1 MISQAELLALRAPAK
16 DDGYYLVPAPPLI
29 GELAQA
35 SLAEAAALLRLKAPE
50 LNRIL
55 GVGQPVPLSRVATP
69 EEAALIGEGLR
80 RCGIETVTIAHTDL
94 HLEVAAKKI
103 RALEVS
109 NDSLT
114 AVPTSGGD
122 KVTVSWDE
130 VRLVVA
136 GRLISNR
143 QETEERKRRG
153 RKQTVASRQLSS
165 DESVLDLYAKSDE
178 GSWRVNSNNFD
189 FSCLGSA
196 KAMTTFANFAALF
209 SLLRERATQ
218 AQVDDS
224 YNQVRPAL
232 TSVWPVEE
240 QTRKGEWRRS
250 GAGKLNV
257 ATVTTTDNEAQFTRY
272 SRLRHCL
279 RLREPMTGNEEV
291 NSK

>member
-1 MISQAELLALRAPAK
+1 MGEMAEAL
-16 DDGYYLVPAPPLI
+16 
-29 GELAQA
+29 
-35 SLAEAAALLRLKAPE
+35 LAEAAALLRLKVPE

-55 GVGQPVPLSRVATP
+55 SVGQPVPLSRVATP
-69 EEAALIGEGLR
+69 EEAALIGEGLQR
-80 RCGIETVTIAHTDL
+80 LGIETVTVAHTEL

-109 NDSLT
+109 GDALKAIS
-114 AVPTSGGD
+114 TSGSER
-122 KVTVSWDE
+122 VTVPWDE
-130 VRLVVA
+130 VTLVVA
-136 GRLISNR
+136 GRLILNR

-153 RKQTVASRQLSS
+153 RKQTVDSRQLSS
-165 DESVLDLYAKSDE
+165 DESVLDLYAGSDE
-178 GSWRVNSNNFD
+178 GSWRINSNNFD

-196 KAMTTFANFAALF
+196 KAITTFENFAALIG
-209 SLLRERATQ
+209 LLRERATK

-224 YNQVRPAL
+224 YNQARPAL
-232 TSVWPVEE
+232 ATVWPVEQ
-240 QTRKGEWRRS
+240 QTRKGEWHRS

-279 RLREPMTGNEEV
+279 RLRELM

>member
-1 MISQAELLALRAPAK
+1 MIPQAELIALLAPVK
-16 DDGYYLVPAPPLI
+16 DDGYYLAPGPSPG
-29 GELAQA
+29 GELAEA
-35 SLAEAAALLRLKAPE
+35 SLAAAASLLRLKVPA
-50 LNRIL
+50 LSRIL
-55 GVGQPVPLSRVATP
+55 SFGPPLPLSRVATP
-69 EEAALIGEGLR
+69 EEAALIGAGLR
-80 RCGIETVTIAHTDL
+80 RCGIETVTVAHTEL

-103 RALEVS
+103 RALEISDEALKLIPVS
-109 NDSLT
+109 GSE
-114 AVPTSGGD
+114 
-122 KVTVSWDE
+122 KVTMAWDE
-130 VRLVVA
+130 VTLVVA
-136 GRLISNR
+136 GRLILNR

-196 KAMTTFANFAALF
+196 KGMTTFANFAALF

-224 YNQVRPAL
+224 YNQVRLAL
-232 TSVWPVEE
+232 ATVWPVEE
-240 QTRKGEWRRS
+240 QTRKGDWRRS
-250 GAGKLNV
+250 GAGKVDV

-279 RLREPMTGNEEV
+279 RLRELTD
-291 NSK
+291 SK

>member
-1 MISQAELLALRAPAK
+1 LISQAELIALRAPAK
-16 DDGYYLVPAPPLI
+16 DDGYYLVPAPPPV
-29 GELAQA
+29 GELAEA
-35 SLAEAAALLRLKAPE
+35 TLAEAAALLRLKVPE

-55 GVGQPVPLSRVATP
+55 VVGQPLPLSRVATA
-69 EEAALIGEGLR
+69 EDAAGIGEGLR
-80 RCGIETVTIAHTDL
+80 RCGIETVTVAHTEL
-94 HLEVAAKKI
+94 HLEVGAKKI

-109 NDSLT
+109 HDAIT
-114 AVPTSGGD
+114 AIPTTGSE
-122 KVTVSWDE
+122 KVTVPWDD
-130 VRLVVA
+130 VTLVVA

-153 RKQTVASRQLSS
+153 RKQTVASRQLSA
-165 DESVLDLYAKSDE
+165 DESVLDLYPKSDD
-178 GSWRVNSNNFD
+178 GSWRINSNNFD

-196 KAMTTFANFAALF
+196 KSMTTFANFAALI
-209 SLLRERATQ
+209 SLLRERATN

-224 YNQVRPAL
+224 YNQARPAL
-232 TSVWPVEE
+232 AIVWPLEE

-257 ATVTTTDNEAQFTRY
+257 ATVTTSDNEAQFTRY

-279 RLREPMTGNEEV
+279 RLRELL

>member
-1 MISQAELLALRAPAK
+1 MISQAELMALRAPAK
-16 DDGYYLVPAPPLI
+16 DGGYYLVPAPSPG
-29 GELAQA
+29 GELAEA
-35 SLAEAAALLRLKAPE
+35 SMAEAASLLRLKVPE
-50 LNRIL
+50 LSRLL
-55 GVGQPVPLSRVATP
+55 GAGQPLPLSRVATP

-80 RCGIETVTIAHTDL
+80 RFGIETVTVAHGDL

-103 RALEVS
+103 RAFQLS

-114 AVPTSGGD
+114 AIPNSGSD
-122 KVTVSWDE
+122 RVTARWDE
-130 VRLVVA
+130 VTLVVA
-136 GRLISNR
+136 GRLILNR

-165 DESVLDLYAKSDE
+165 DESVLDLYVKSDE
-178 GSWRVNSNNFD
+178 VNWRINANNFD

-196 KAMTTFANFAALF
+196 KGVTTFENFAALI
-209 SLLRERATQ
+209 SLLRGRATK
-218 AQVDDS
+218 AQIDDS
-224 YNQVRPAL
+224 YNQARPAL
-232 TSVWPVEE
+232 ASVWPAEP
-240 QTRKGEWRRS
+240 QTRKGEWHRS

-279 RLREPMTGNEEV
+279 RLREPM